1 MIRQLRRR
9 HRLAWALL
17 FPILAILLAAAFL
30 ARPEPPLM
38 ATVPAGRDGAASV
51 LFDEQAHDR
60 AVDFVQAALVDHRVE
75 ASGSSASGRAPRRPA
90 SVAAG
95 QVTGPEPTE
104 VPAGREGAVE
114 PAATTADGMH
124 GRANAV
130 RLLPPAAEDD
140 GP

>member
-1 MIRQLRRR
+1 MIRHLRRR

-17 FPILAILLAAAFL
+17 FPILAILMAAAFL
-30 ARPEPPLM
+30 ARQEPPLM
-38 ATVPAGRDGAASV
+38 DAVPAARDGAASV

-60 AVDFVQAALVDHRVE
+60 AVDPVQAVLVDHKVE
-75 ASGSSASGRAPRRPA
+75 ASGSSASGPAPRRPA

-95 QVTGPEPTE
+95 QVTGPGPTE
-104 VPAGREGAVE
+104 VPTAREGAVE

-124 GRANAV
+124 GRADAV
-130 RLLPPAAEDD
+130 PLLPPAAEDD